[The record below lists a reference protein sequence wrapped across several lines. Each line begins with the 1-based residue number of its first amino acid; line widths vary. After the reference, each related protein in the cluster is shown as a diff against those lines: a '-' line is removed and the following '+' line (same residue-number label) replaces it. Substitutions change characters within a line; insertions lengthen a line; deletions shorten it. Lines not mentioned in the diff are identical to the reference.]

1 MKNSPLTTILLS
13 VLLVVSLWSVIL
25 CWTYVSRSRELRK
38 FQADVGSI
46 NYRQN
51 AINMLVNDTVEYS
64 KKNPNPA
71 MDQILDAAGVSKALR
86 APQNGAAKPATT
98 K

>member
-1 MKNSPLTTILLS
+1 MKNSPLTAILLS

-25 CWTYVSRSRELRK
+25 CWSYVSKSRELRK
-38 FQADVGSI
+38 LQTEVGGI

-51 AINMLVNDTVEYS
+51 AINLLVNDTIEYS

-71 MDQILDAAGVSKALR
+71 IDQILESAGVNKAVKA
-86 APQNGAAKPATT
+86 APNGTNKPANT

>member
-1 MKNSPLTTILLS
+1 MKNSPLTAILLT
-13 VLLVVSLWSVIL
+13 VLLVVSLWSVFL
-25 CWTYVSRSRELRK
+25 CWSYVSKSRELHK
-38 FQADVGSI
+38 FQTDIGNI

-51 AINMLVNDTVEYS
+51 AINLLVNETIEYS

-71 MDQILDAAGVSKALR
+71 IDQILESAGVSKALR
-86 APQNGAAKPATT
+86 AAQAGTNKPANT